1 MSLVAEMIT
10 QMHKISR
17 NLSLSIMTKV
27 LGLKRKDFDDMMQ
40 FPQFCRPFSKSVYH
54 GAESISLLGS
64 KI

>member
-40 FPQFCRPFSKSVYH
+40 IPQFYRLFSKSAYH